1 MNIFNLKTSA
11 VNHVTET
18 LWWNKGLTKL
28 DEDVIANH
36 EEFLQDLVRVK
47 GPYLEKV
54 QPPQFVDSDWQD
66 YCAEHDLHT
75 DIEVAVRR
83 VIFGGESGRLYKH
96 QEEAVDEILRSA
108 RSERGNDTI
117 ITVPTA
123 TGKTECF
130 VIPALQKAVET
141 SSEDEFPRD
150 IKSLIIYPQKALET
164 DQLERLVEYTYHIN
178 KNRASRD
185 EITIGIYDGD
195 TPRGQFE
202 FSNGQ
207 NVRGLTCPVCGEKLE
222 WDQDASALICR
233 NQSEHRRP
241 VKIDFLEVTRN
252 QVEANGADIL
262 ITNPEALEFRF
273 YSSDARDLIDSDSL
287 DLVVFDEA
295 HVWQGN
301 GGRAVSYFISR
312 LRQRY
317 DPSFVLA
324 SATIANPTGFA
335 EELLS
340 RDQFSIKHVD
350 YRPGLIPDTASS
362 DDRFTLEQVLPP
374 REGFRVL
381 QAVQEGMVSPDEL
394 GDRFNVSE
402 DQAAATLDFLE
413 RIGYIDAESV
423 TRDGREILD
432 ELEEYG
438 DLSDIRFQA
447 LFNQVIPLKEDLS
460 ERLLHRVPHTVRIF
474 DEFGE
479 DDFVDVDALLKTV
492 FDEIDPESRFKVF
505 DSLVEWCKLAGI
517 LYDRYHYFLKPYANF
532 FYCSDCNQMF
542 TEEMSE
548 VPGDDHSLHTVQF
561 CSNCHTPYF
570 VENDDLYAIHEACT
584 CSGQSGFTEPRMRT
598 STFLS
603 YMLSQLGRD
612 IKEVGAGKVLVFSN
626 RRGDAESVGSLM
638 MKLDYSLESE
648 RMMVNLLEEE
658 RGEGFYSV
666 EDLRQDLY
674 EKLKEV
680 YVTDPYTYLNDETLS
695 QGLFRQLGSF
705 ANPLNKENHR
715 KLFSSG
721 ILSVKPVADDSEI
734 NFIANEI
741 VKVLAFKPHR
751 DLDQGDSIKEE
762 SLKQKLSNSA
772 PTYFSTTPDLS
783 AKVEE
788 ATSAL
793 ADRDIVSQ
801 DREQVNNVVVDILN
815 LRRNF
820 LQLQVQRKAK
830 ICEFCHAGWP
840 FWEQPYCPDCG
851 KHLVDIDRDT
861 DSWTE
866 ADGGFALDHWGRV
879 VMGKEESPLVSA
891 VHKAGI
897 QTDTRNKVEEGFSA
911 DPPSINIVSA
921 TNTLELGIDIGTLD
935 CIVGLGIPPTK
946 TSYTQRSGRT
956 GRNLDRSSVIFTVAR
971 PHNAVDNFYFEGIE
985 DRFLNADP
993 KPVTVNHLSYDVLKT
1008 QVMSETL
1015 AYLNRNELNY
1025 GAFERFETHQDVES
1039 VLQEIYE
1046 GVQVL
1051 LDTVE
1056 NHQHDIIDYLVA
1068 TFDGED
1074 EAEVREAVEDLFDS
1088 PSELEQKVLRRLY
1101 KFYSSFQALES
1112 ESGKGVNGIRRRRVI
1127 QEELL
1132 QELEQEIGYFPMLL
1146 SQAGLVSQ
1154 YRSTEDSVALF
1165 REEEGEDNR
1174 THLSYESKSVSQAMR
1189 ESYPEAMDTY
1199 GGVDYEVVSAQVG
1212 RTSIF
1217 TSNICMN
1224 LDCLL
1229 PFNDY
1234 PKQLNTCPLCGDDL
1248 EAMDVHDY
1256 LGAILQSSR
1265 SRKRTRPFVMRGV
1278 NSV

>member
-1 MNIFNLKTSA
+1 MNVFDLEASA
-11 VNHVTET
+11 VDHVTET
-18 LWWNKGLTKL
+18 IWWNKGLTKL
-28 DEDVIANH
+28 DEDVIANYD
-36 EEFLQDLVRVK
+36 EFLQDLVRVK

-54 QPPQFVDSDWQD
+54 QPPQFADADWQD
-66 YCAEHDLHT
+66 YCTELDLHT
-75 DIEVAVRR
+75 DIEVAVER

-96 QEEAVDEILRSA
+96 QEEAVDAILQSA
-108 RSERGNDTI
+108 RSEGGNDTI

-141 SSEDEFPRD
+141 SSEDEFSRD

-178 KNRASRD
+178 KARAGRD

-195 TPRGQFE
+195 TPRGQYE

-207 NVRGLTCPVCGEKLE
+207 NVRGLTCPVCGEKLG
-222 WDQDASALICR
+222 WDQDAGTLICR

-241 VKIDFLEVTRN
+241 VEIDFLEVTRN

-273 YSSDARDLIDSDSL
+273 YSSDARDLVDSDSL

-301 GGRAVSYFISR
+301 GGRAVSHFISR

-335 EELLS
+335 KELLS
-340 RDQFSIKHVD
+340 RDQFSINHVD
-350 YRPGLIPDTASS
+350 YRPGAIPDTTSG
-362 DDRFTLEQVLPP
+362 DDGFTLEQVLPP

-381 QAVQEGMVSPDEL
+381 QAVQEGITAPREL
-394 GDRFNVSE
+394 GDRFGVSE

-413 RIGYIDAESV
+413 RLGYIDAGSV
-423 TRDGREILD
+423 TRDGREIVD
-432 ELEEYG
+432 ELEEHG
-438 DLSDIRFQA
+438 DLGDMRFQA
-447 LFNQVIPLKEDLS
+447 VFNQVIPLKEDLS

-479 DDFVDVDALLKTV
+479 DDFVDVDTLLEAV
-492 FDEIDPESRFKVF
+492 FTDIEPKSRFDAF

-517 LYDRYHYFLKPYANF
+517 LYDRYHYFLKPYVNF
-532 FYCSDCNQMF
+532 FYCPDCNQMF
-542 TEEMSE
+542 TEEVSE
-548 VPGDDHSLHTVQF
+548 APGDGHSLRTVQF

-570 VENDDLYAIHEACT
+570 AEDGDLYAIGEACT
-584 CSGQSGFTEPRMRT
+584 CSGQSGYVEPRMKT
-598 STFLS
+598 ATFLS

-612 IKEVGAGKVLVFSN
+612 MKEVGAGKVLVFSN
-626 RRGDAESVGSLM
+626 RRGDAEGVGSLM

-648 RMMVNLLEEE
+648 RMMVNLLEAED
-658 RGEGFYSV
+658 GEGFYSV

-680 YVTDPYTYLNDETLS
+680 YVTNPYTYLDDETLS

-721 ILSVKPVADDSEI
+721 ILSVQPVADDPEI
-734 NFIANEI
+734 NFLANEI

-751 DLDQGDSIKEE
+751 DLDQSHSIKED
-762 SLKQKLSNSA
+762 SLEQKLSNSA
-772 PTYFSTTPDLS
+772 PTYFSSTPDLG
-783 AKVEE
+783 AKVGE
-788 ATSAL
+788 AVSAL
-793 ADRDIVSQ
+793 AERDVVSQ
-801 DREQVNNVVVDILN
+801 DREKVDGEVVDVLN

-820 LQLQVQRKAK
+820 LELDVQRQAK
-830 ICEFCHAGWP
+830 ICEFCYAGWP
-840 FWEQPYCPDCG
+840 FWDRRYCPDCG
-851 KHLVDIDRDT
+851 EHLVDVDRDT
-861 DSWTE
+861 ETWVET
-866 ADGGFALDHWGRV
+866 DGGFALDHWGRV
-879 VMGKEESPLVSA
+879 VMGEAESPLVSA

-897 QTDTRNKVEEGFSA
+897 KTDTRNKIEEGFSA
-911 DPPSINIVSA
+911 DPPAINVVSA

-971 PHNAVDNFYFEGIE
+971 PHNAVDNFYFEGID

-993 KPVTVNHLSYDVLKT
+993 KPVTVNQLSYDILKT

-1015 AYLNRNELNY
+1015 AYLNRNGLNY
-1025 GAFERFETHQDVES
+1025 EAFERFETRQDVED

-1046 GVQVL
+1046 GVQTV
-1051 LDTVE
+1051 LDTVDD
-1056 NHQHDIIDYLVA
+1056 HRDALVDYLVA

-1074 EAEVREAVEDLFDS
+1074 EEEVRQAIEDLFDS

-1101 KFYSSFQALES
+1101 KFYSSFQALEN
-1112 ESGKGVNGIRRRRVI
+1112 ESGEGVEGIRRRRVI

-1165 REEEGEDNR
+1165 REEEDEESR
-1174 THLSYESKSVSQAMR
+1174 VHLSYESKNVSQALR

-1217 TSNICMN
+1217 TSNICTN
-1224 LDCLL
+1224 QSCLL

-1234 PKQLNTCPLCGDDL
+1234 PEQLDACPLCEDDL
-1248 EAMDVHDY
+1248 EAMNVHEY

-1278 NSV
+1278 ESE